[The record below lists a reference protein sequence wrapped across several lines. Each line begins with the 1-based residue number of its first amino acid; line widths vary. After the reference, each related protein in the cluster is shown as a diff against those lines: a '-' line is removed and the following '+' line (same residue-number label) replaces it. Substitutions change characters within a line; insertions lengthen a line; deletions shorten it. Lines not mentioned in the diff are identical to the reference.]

1 MISILANVA
10 RHVDFMA
17 TSIKYLSMEAHFQEQ
32 DIFAVL
38 NGSHKRFF
46 FSTLFHFFFIFQGW
60 LLDFGLFQQGQ
71 RSFNKLFRIGCSIE
85 AAVHLCRQGIHN
97 L

>member
-1 MISILANVA
+1 MGNLKNDAHLKWVSSLIFAIRFAIRLFVSYKSCHEMISILANVA

-46 FSTLFHFFFIFQGW
+46 FSTLFHFFFIFQG
-60 LLDFGLFQQGQ
+60 
-71 RSFNKLFRIGCSIE
+71 
-85 AAVHLCRQGIHN
+85 
-97 L
+97 